1 MAVIDRFY
9 TAVQEILNRIVTE
22 ERDQIK
28 KASDLI
34 AEAVAQDRVLFVF
47 GTGGHSYM
55 AGEEIFYRA
64 GGLACVNSV
73 LDAGVSLIHGARR
86 TTRIERTPG
95 YAKAVLAGYGL
106 RRDDVILIVN
116 NSGLNAVTIDG
127 ANYAKE
133 QGAKVIGVSSIDCS
147 KPVPADLPARH
158 PSAKN
163 LFEVVDFH
171 IDTHVPFGDATVKV
185 EGCEQEVA
193 PASTIAIAFILQ
205 SMIAGAVEKLVE
217 MGVEPPVIRGLN
229 IPGGDEV
236 SKVYLDRYADRIKH
250 L

>member
-1 MAVIDRFY
+1 MTTIDHFY
-9 TAVQEILNRIVTE
+9 VAVQEILNEIVSK
-22 ERDQIK
+22 ERDEIK
-28 KASDLI
+28 RAADLI
-34 AEAVAQDRVLFVF
+34 AEAVSEDRVLFVF

-64 GGLACVNSV
+64 GGLACVNAV

-86 TTRIERTPG
+86 TTRVERTPG
-95 YAKAVLAGYGL
+95 YAKAVLDGYGL
-106 RRDDVILIVN
+106 NKDDVILIVN
-116 NSGLNAVTIDG
+116 NSGLNAVTIDA

-133 QGAKVIGVSSIDCS
+133 QGAKVIGVSSLDCS

-163 LFEVVDFH
+163 LYEVVDIH
-171 IDTHVPFGDATVKV
+171 IDTHVPFGDATVRV
-185 EGCEQEVA
+185 DGCEQKVA

-205 SMIAGAVEKLVE
+205 AMIAGAVERLVE
-217 MGVEPPVIRGLN
+217 TGVEPPIIRGLN
-229 IPGGDEV
+229 IPGGDEIT
-236 SKVYLDRYADRIKH
+236 KVFLDRYEDRIKH

>member
-28 KASDLI
+28 NASDLI
-34 AEAVAQDRVLFVF
+34 AEAVAQDRGLFVF

-106 RRDDVILIVN
+106 HKDDVILIVN
-116 NSGLNAVTIDG
+116 NSGLNAVTIDA

-133 QGAKVIGVSSIDCS
+133 QGTKVIGVSSIDCS

-163 LFEVVDFH
+163 LYEVVDLH
-171 IDTHVPFGDATVKV
+171 VDTHVPFGDATVKV
-185 EGCEQEVA
+185 EGCEQDV
-193 PASTIAIAFILQ
+193 AIAFILQ

-229 IPGGDEV
+229 IPGGDEIT
-236 SKVYLDRYADRIKH
+236 KVYLDRYADRIKH

>member
-1 MAVIDRFY
+1 MSVIDRFH
-9 TAVQEILNRIVTE
+9 TAVQEILGDIVDKE
-22 ERDQIK
+22 QDEIK
-28 KASDLI
+28 RASELI
-34 AEAVAQDRVLFVF
+34 AEAVARDRVLSVF

-64 GGLACVNSV
+64 GGLACVNAV
-73 LDAGVSLIHGARR
+73 LDSGVSLIHGARR
-86 TTRIERTPG
+86 TTRIERTSG
-95 YAKAVLAGYGL
+95 YAKAVLDGYGL
-106 RRDDVILIVN
+106 EKDDVLLIVN
-116 NSGLNAVTIDG
+116 NSGLNAVTIDA

-133 QGAKVIGVSSIDCS
+133 RGVKAIGVSSLDCS

-163 LFEVVDFH
+163 LYEVVDIH
-171 IDTHVPFGDATVKV
+171 VDTHVPFGDATVEV
-185 EGCEQEVA
+185 EGCDQKVA

-217 MGVEPPVIRGLN
+217 MGVEPPVVRGLN
-229 IPGGDEV
+229 IPGGDEIT
-236 SKVYLDRYADRIKH
+236 KVFLDRYEDRIKH

>member
-1 MAVIDRFY
+1 MAVIDRFH
-9 TAVQEILNRIVTE
+9 TAVQEILNDIVTE
-22 ERDQIK
+22 ERDEIRR
-28 KASDLI
+28 ASDLI

-95 YAKAVLAGYGL
+95 YAKAVLDGYGL
-106 RRDDVILIVN
+106 KKDDVILIVN
-116 NSGLNAVTIDG
+116 NSGLNAVTIDA

-133 QGAKVIGVSSIDCS
+133 EGAKVIGISSVDCS
-147 KPVPADLPARH
+147 KPVPADLAARH

-163 LFEVVDFH
+163 LYEVVDIH
-171 IDTHVPFGDATVKV
+171 IDTHVPFGDATVAV
-185 EGCEQEVA
+185 EGCEQKVA

-205 SMIAGAVEKLVE
+205 SMIAGSVEKLVQ
-217 MGVEPPVIRGLN
+217 MGVEPPIIRGLN

-236 SKVYLDRYADRIKH
+236 TRVLLDRYEDRIKH

>member
-1 MAVIDRFY
+1 MALIDRFY
-9 TAVQEILNRIVTE
+9 ETVQQILSTVTE
-22 ERDQIK
+22 QERGNIELAADAIA
-28 KASDLI
+28 KAVS
-34 AEAVAQDRVLFVF
+34 QDRLLTVF

-64 GGLACVNSV
+64 GGLAAVNSV

-95 YAKAVLAGYGL
+95 YANAVLAGYELDKG
-106 RRDDVILIVN
+106 DVILIVN
-116 NSGLNAVTIDG
+116 NSGLNALTIDA
-127 ANYAKE
+127 ANYSRDR
-133 QGAKVIGVSSIDCS
+133 GLTVIGVSSIDCS
-147 KPVPADLPARH
+147 KPVPADLPSRH

-163 LFEVVDFH
+163 LFEVVDIH
-171 IDTHVPFGDATVKV
+171 VDTHVPFGDAVV
-185 EGCEQEVA
+185 EVDGCEQKVA

-205 SMIAGAVEKLVE
+205 SMIATSVEKLIE
-217 MGVEPPVIRGLN
+217 MGVDPPVIRGLN

-236 SKVYLDRYADRIKH
+236 TKVHLDRYAGRVRH